1 MKAKITPETA
11 RISNAPEQQ
20 APQEQKN
27 VTNGHNVTFKVTYV
41 AKTLEEFESLM
52 AKYPSLRQS
61 SGVAVSKSSAPANGT
76 KGNAEKE
83 LAEYLGKAHVRISG
97 AMQQTFELTG
107 DREAQCA
114 RFLTL
119 LQSGKVIMTVTG
131 YKWASENES
140 VPMPETMPE
149 DQGGDVL

>member
-1 MKAKITPETA
+1 MKAKLINPSQPTE
-11 RISNAPEQQ
+11 SAP
-20 APQEQKN
+20 APAEN
-27 VTNGHNVTFKVTYV
+27 PASGHNVSFRVVYA

-52 AKYPSLRQS
+52 AKYPSLRQMS
-61 SGVAVSKSSAPANGT
+61 QVTTAKSYAPANGV

-97 AMQQTFELTG
+97 AMQQTFELSG

-114 RFLTL
+114 KFLAL

-140 VPMPETMPE
+140 VPMPETISE
-149 DQGGDVL
+149 DKGGDVF